1 MFTPLETTLGA
12 LLLHQSTSLLLHSN
26 GTTLG
31 ASGKIR
37 ALLSSPTR
45 GTLAFF
51 AGMAASFVPLA
62 LWIPEVATTFPVV
75 PGTLGQAVLT
85 VVCGALVGW
94 GTKVCDVS
102 VYRVGLFWERGL
114 RST

>member
-1 MFTPLETTLGA
+1 MFTPIETTLGA
-12 LLLHQSTSLLLHSN
+12 ILLHQSTSLLLHSN

-37 ALLSSPTR
+37 ALFSAPTR

-62 LWIPEVATTFPVV
+62 LWIPELATRFPTV
-75 PGTLGQAVLT
+75 PGTLGQVVVT
-85 VVCGALVGW
+85 VVCGVLVGW
-94 GTKVCDVS
+94 GTKVRIE
-102 VYRVGLFWERGL
+102 VYFCSIYSEE
-114 RST
+114 